1 MFSNVGVGIN
11 VHRYRYSQYL
21 LRPPTN
27 KYSFKHT
34 STFNWHTCPLG
45 SSMTGDLNFCL
56 FLSEYCGYKCTSM
69 SQFESYFQQ
78 CSALFQ
84 LCPCPCPVSSY
95 VVVAPNELPRHSQIP
110 GPTLTSLTNGIDLE
124 YRNTKK

>member
-1 MFSNVGVGIN
+1 
-11 VHRYRYSQYL
+11 
-21 LRPPTN
+21 
-27 KYSFKHT
+27 
-34 STFNWHTCPLG
+34 
-45 SSMTGDLNFCL
+45 
-56 FLSEYCGYKCTSM
+56 M

-110 GPTLTSLTNGIDLE
+110 GPTLTSLTNRLRI
-124 YRNTKK
+124 